1 MRVVKYISNTASV
14 LSEAET
20 VSPSGAPVFIPGF
33 DGVRAATYISIT
45 AGVLLE
51 AGTVYPSG
59 APLFIPGFWWGPSCF
74 INK

>member
-1 MRVVKYISNTASV
+1 
-14 LSEAET
+14 
-20 VSPSGAPVFIPGF
+20 VFIPGF